1 MTLNVMAQYIR
12 CTRVHFQLMYN
23 IIYIHIIYV
32 RTVCM
37 HNKRFIH
44 RAYIG
49 ANVCNTKSYYGVY
62 NTYVCVH
69 PLCMHYIYSY
79 SCVHVCTCVCIH
91 VLEVAIAFSVSH
103 SYWFTASN
111 A

>member
-12 CTRVHFQLMYN
+12 CTRVHFQLMC
-23 IIYIHIIYV
+23 IYIHIIYV

-62 NTYVCVH
+62 NTYVYVYILVH
-69 PLCMHYIYSY
+69 ALYIFIFVRA
-79 SCVHVCTCVCIH
+79 CVHVCV
-91 VLEVAIAFSVSH
+91 H
-103 SYWFTASN
+103 SCT
-111 A
+111 

>member
-12 CTRVHFQLMYN
+12 CTRVHFQLMY
-23 IIYIHIIYV
+23 IYIHIIYV
-32 RTVCM
+32 HTVCM

-49 ANVCNTKSYYGVY
+49 ANVYVTQSHIMVCI

-91 VLEVAIAFSVSH
+91 VFEVAIAFSVSDGH
-103 SYWFTASN
+103 WFTASD